1 MVSDLEH
8 FIFQHSL
15 PILHNKAISVVCNL
29 LASHDADPRFQTSDA
44 KARIASL
51 YLPLIGIVA
60 DVLPQLY
67 DPHVEAKSRANEQQP
82 NDAAVIDR
90 TVAMAI
96 SGSSIFSMSGD
107 SSMVGKRFCI
117 NAILVTKCAL
127 RFLQSCRLQC

>member
-1 MVSDLEH
+1 M
-8 FIFQHSL
+8 IFECSL
-15 PILHNKAISVVCNL
+15 PVLHNKAISVVCNL

-67 DPHVEAKSRANEQQP
+67 DPHLEAKSRANEQQP
-82 NDAAVIDR
+82 NDGVVIDR

-96 SGSSIFSMSGD
+96 SGSSVYSMSGD
-107 SSMVGKRFCI
+107 SSVVGKSFCK
-117 NAILVTKCAL
+117 AILVTQCSL
-127 RFLQSCRLQC
+127 RVSQPGCIWKQ